1 VGARRALLSAR
12 LRLRAW
18 RESDLE
24 PFAALNADRCV
35 TRFLSGALT
44 RAQSDALAA
53 QAQARIEAHGWG
65 LWALELRASGSFIG
79 CLGLAVPA
87 FQAHF
92 TPCVEIGWRL
102 ARPYWGAGLATEAA
116 RECLRF
122 AFAELHLEEVV
133 AFTVPANQRSRAL
146 MERLGL
152 RHDAAGDFPHPQL
165 PAGHPLSRHVLYRL
179 SRQCWQEAQR
189 T

>member
-1 VGARRALLSAR
+1 MRALLSAR

-24 PFAALNADRCV
+24 PFAALNADPCV
-35 TRFLSGALT
+35 TRFLSRALT

-79 CLGLAVPA
+79 YLGLAVPA

-102 ARPYWGAGLATEAA
+102 ARPYWGAGLATEVA

-152 RHDAAGDFPHPQL
+152 RHDAAGDFAHPQL

-179 SRQCWQEAQR
+179 SRQCWQDAQR